1 MSLQVEKLEK
11 KMAKL
16 TIEASAEEFEAAV
29 EKVYQKAKKNISLPG
44 FRKGKAP
51 RKMIEKM
58 YGSGI
63 FYEDAAN
70 ELIPNAYSK
79 ALEECEEEI
88 VSQPKIDIVQIE
100 TGKPFIFTAE
110 VALKPE
116 VTLGEYKGVEVEK
129 VPVEVNDLEVQ
140 AEVDK
145 ERENNSRTIDVDDR
159 PVQKGDMVKLDF
171 DGSVDGV
178 PFEGGKAENYD
189 LTIGSGSFIPG
200 FEDQLVGAKLEEEVD
215 VNVTF
220 PEDYHAKDLAGKAAV
235 FKCTV
240 HQIKVKEIP
249 EADDE
254 FAKDVSEFDTLDE
267 YKADI
272 RKKLMEKKEKEAK
285 SAKEAAVVAK
295 IVENATMEI
304 PDAMI
309 DTQVRN
315 MADDFTRRI
324 QSQGLTV
331 EQYFQFTGTTAE
343 KMLEQMR
350 PEALKRIQNS
360 LVLEAV
366 AKAENIEVSD
376 EKVDEEIKKMADA
389 YKMEFDQVKEM
400 MGEYEVAQMRDDL
413 AIQAAVDLVR
423 DAAVEV
429 EAKAEEAEA

>member
-1 MSLQVEKLEK
+1 MIDYE
-11 KMAKL
+11 
-16 TIEASAEEFEAAV
+16 
-29 EKVYQKAKKNISLPG
+29 G
-44 FRKGKAP
+44 F
-51 RKMIEKM
+51 
-58 YGSGI
+58 
-63 FYEDAAN
+63 
-70 ELIPNAYSK
+70 
-79 ALEECEEEI
+79 
-88 VSQPKIDIVQIE
+88 
-100 TGKPFIFTAE
+100 
-110 VALKPE
+110 
-116 VTLGEYKGVEVEK
+116 
-129 VPVEVNDLEVQ
+129 
-140 AEVDK
+140 
-145 ERENNSRTIDVDDR
+145 
-159 PVQKGDMVKLDF
+159 
-171 DGSVDGV
+171 VDGV
-178 PFEGGKAENYD
+178 AFEGGKGENHS
-189 LTIGSGSFIPG
+189 LVIGSGSFIPG

-389 YKMEFDQVKEM
+389 YKMEFDKVKEM

>member
-11 KMAKL
+11 NMAKL

-171 DGSVDGV
+171 DGSIDGV

-220 PEDYHAKDLAGKAAV
+220 PEDYHAKDLAGKVAV

-389 YKMEFDQVKEM
+389 YKMEFDKVKEM

>member
-11 KMAKL
+11 NMAKL

-129 VPVEVNDLEVQ
+129 VPVEVNELEIQ

-315 MADDFTRRI
+315 MADDFSRRI

-389 YKMEFDQVKEM
+389 YKMEFDKVKEM